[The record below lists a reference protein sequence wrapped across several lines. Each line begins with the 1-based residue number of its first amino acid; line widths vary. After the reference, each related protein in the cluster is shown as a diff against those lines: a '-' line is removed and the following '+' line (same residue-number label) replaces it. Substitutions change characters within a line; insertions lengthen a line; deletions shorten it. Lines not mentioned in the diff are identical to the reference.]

1 MSRYE
6 ALVFDLG
13 NVIVAH
19 DNVVLNARIAS
30 RCGAGWSADAVNA
43 VIGLPQWGIGEGS
56 ISELHDHL
64 RDKAGYAAG
73 WDTFVEDWC
82 CHFTMDTSML
92 AFVQD
97 LRRTNRVM
105 IFSNTN
111 KEHWDYVDGLAG
123 GMLKTFEHYLS
134 HEIGLAKPAV
144 ASFEHVARAAGL
156 EASRCIFFDDVPEN
170 VEGARRA
177 GFNAEVFHNEAEL
190 RRLLVG
196 RGVIR

>member
-1 MSRYE
+1 MSPYE

-19 DNVVLNARIAS
+19 DNAVLNARIAS
-30 RCGAGWSADAVNA
+30 RCGAGWSAEAVKA
-43 VIGLPQWGIGEGS
+43 VIDLPQWGIGEGS
-56 ISELHDHL
+56 ISELHDHF
-64 RDKAGYAAG
+64 RDKAGYEAG

-92 AFVQD
+92 AFLQS
-97 LRRTNRVM
+97 LRRNNRVM

-123 GMLKTFEHYLS
+123 GVLKTFEHYLS
-134 HEIGLAKPAV
+134 HEIRLAKPSV
-144 ASFEHVARAAGL
+144 ASFAHVARPAAV
-156 EASRCIFFDDVPEN
+156 EPSRCIFFDDLPEN

-177 GFNAEVFHNEAEL
+177 GFNAEVFRSEAEL
-190 RRLLVG
+190 RRMLTDRDV
-196 RGVIR
+196 R